1 MLYWN
6 QTLLMRKETCDLP
19 ASLVEGI
26 FTHEHSSSLSQLH
39 SSTFQRD
46 GNLQEEDQEAERT
59 CLPRSRQVRII
70 LPGFVCFPLK
80 ISCNFGCD

>member
-6 QTLLMRKETCDLP
+6 QTLLTRKEACDLP

-39 SSTFQRD
+39 SPTFQRD

-59 CLPRSRQVRII
+59 CLPWSRQVGII
-70 LPGFVCFPLK
+70 LPGYVCFRIK
-80 ISCNFGCD
+80 TSCNFGCD

>member
-6 QTLLMRKETCDLP
+6 QTLLMKKEICDLP
-19 ASLVEGI
+19 ACPVEGI

-59 CLPRSRQVRII
+59 CLPWSRQVGII
-70 LPGFVCFPLK
+70 LPGFC
-80 ISCNFGCD
+80 